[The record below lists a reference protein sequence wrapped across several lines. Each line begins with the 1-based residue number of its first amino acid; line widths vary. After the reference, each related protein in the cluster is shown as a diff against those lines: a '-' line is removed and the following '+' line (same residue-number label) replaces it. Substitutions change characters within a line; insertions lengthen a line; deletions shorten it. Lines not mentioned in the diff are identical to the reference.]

1 MNTIQ
6 KYLNSPDVKA
16 LAESTKSLYTS
27 ALNYLDEFCMENDL
41 TDFENFQEKFYQFS
55 EYLEKKHLSGKSVQ
69 QYLNC
74 TKIFLKWAG
83 HPVEFTYKISSE
95 EKKNNKL
102 KQARRWLNETEVEL
116 CLAYTFSNYSYV
128 NALCYQIII
137 RLLKETGVR
146 VQELA
151 NIKAEDIDLE
161 KEMVWITKSKTMPR
175 PVFFSPKTKEMFER
189 LKNIR
194 DDWQDGNIF
203 PSADRIKQVVNE
215 MFEDLKLKDG
225 KDGRGCHCFRHYIA
239 SYLYYVGDMNE
250 QDIGTLLGD
259 DAQTIQE
266 CYLHPESFPEE
277 LKKRISKAMRWEV

>member
-6 KYLNSPDVKA
+6 QYLNSSDVKG
-16 LAESTKSLYTS
+16 LAESTRSLYTS
-27 ALNYLDEFCMENDL
+27 ALNYFDEFCVENGLIDL
-41 TDFENFQEKFYQFS
+41 KNFQEKFYQFS
-55 EYLEKKHLSGKSVQ
+55 EYLEKKPLSGKSVQ

-102 KQARRWLNETEVEL
+102 KQARRWLNEREVDL
-116 CLAYTFSNYSYV
+116 CLAHTFSYYSHA
-128 NALCYQIII
+128 NALCYRIIV

-151 NIKAEDIDLE
+151 NIKVEDIDLE
-161 KEMVWITKSKTMPR
+161 KGMVWITKSKTMPR
-175 PVFFSPKTKEMFER
+175 PVFFSPQTKEMLER
-189 LKNIR
+189 LKNLS
-194 DDWQDGNIF
+194 DEWQGNIF

-239 SYLYYVGDMNE
+239 SYLYYVGDVNE
-250 QDIGTLLGD
+250 QDIAVLLGD
-259 DAQTIQE
+259 DIMTIRE

-277 LKKRISKAMRWEV
+277 LKKRISKAMKWE

>member
-6 KYLNSPDVKA
+6 QYLNSPDVKG
-16 LAESTKSLYTS
+16 LAESTRSLYTT
-27 ALNYLDEFCMENDL
+27 ALNYLEEFCQINGLIDL
-41 TDFENFQEKFYQFS
+41 KNFQEKFYQFS
-55 EYLEKKHLSGKSVQ
+55 VWLEKKHLSGKSVQ

-74 TKIFLKWAG
+74 AKIFLKWAG

-102 KQARRWLNETEVEL
+102 KQARRWLNGREVEL
-116 CLAYTFSNYSYV
+116 CLYYTFPNYNFA
-128 NALCYQIII
+128 NALQYRIIV

-151 NIKAEDIDLE
+151 NIKAKDIDLE
-161 KEMVWITKSKTMPR
+161 KGMAWITKSKTMPR
-175 PVFFSPKTKEMFER
+175 PVFFSPQSKEMFEK
-189 LKNIR
+189 LKDLS
-194 DDWQDGNIF
+194 DDWQGKIF

-225 KDGRGCHCFRHYIA
+225 KDGRGCHCFRHYTA
-239 SYLYYVGDMNE
+239 SYLYYVGNMNE

-259 DAQTIQE
+259 DAQTIRE

-277 LKKRISKAMRWEV
+277 LKKRISKAMRWE